1 MASFVETAT
10 LKVIDQSSA
19 PVQKINKELTRLT
32 QTVAKLRQNLG
43 KVGEIKINASQVSR
57 ATKQLQDLNKQAVG
71 LKRNMKV
78 DGRVRINGLSQ
89 TRRDLVQ
96 LSGTAA
102 NLKGR
107 LNLKGR
113 INVDAGNAL
122 QTLNKLTNRANAAGQ
137 ALGRVGARFPNMPN
151 SGPQPRN
158 PPNVP
163 QKVTVEYSGFAAFMN
178 GMLSRLGST
187 IEGAIIS
194 GFKQGYQQQ
203 DVADVKLGLLS
214 VPPEKRAAITA
225 ASEQIAARDPILSRA
240 TAQGFMAENYA
251 LTGGDV
257 NAATQLSQ
265 MQAELVRLSVALG
278 ESADQATESAFK
290 YSKAADTA
298 GLLTDAAGKFD
309 PKAAQQFFDT
319 LKQAKAQFGQEITAD
334 LISTVM
340 KSARGS
346 KFSLAPNSTG
356 LLTLLSMAEESGS
369 TAAVGMNQL
378 LKQLRGVGV
387 KAEVLGN
394 QADYGLVKTEEVKT
408 GKVGGKQST
417 KLVAAGSIDANML
430 LTDPRGFVEKY
441 IIPQML
447 KRGLDPNNP
456 SQALDVAQSLTG
468 ERTAV
473 EALTSLILKNQDIER
488 NVQRA
493 QALNMTPENVKRI
506 TDESG
511 LVALTNTT
519 NQLTGLMG
527 QVANSFETILIPA
540 LNGVSS
546 IAQSLSNFV
555 AGPDGKGDPTRA
567 ALAVG
572 ATGLAGYAGYKTLT
586 SVIDVFGLKGSAAA
600 LTGSATQLSAAA
612 LALQRA
618 AGVNTLGN
626 NNPGAPPGVPGGS
639 KWVKMLDFASK
650 AAGWI
655 ALASAADDAVTGGK
669 GKEIAADRVSKLNTV
684 ENFLLDR
691 LFKKIGARDENGES
705 TQKSW
710 KEFFIGD
717 AAKPGFKLKDALA
730 IQTTGSEYAKNGNNP
745 LDPQALQTEI
755 ADGAQKMQ
763 NAFTMGGTDMAAKV
777 TAAGGDAGAAA
788 ASAILASAMQWGAAA
803 GSALRAQIGTIG
815 VNINAPQQA
824 QADTGKNPNEAR

>member
-10 LKVIDQSSA
+10 LKVVDQSTGTVRS
-19 PVQKINKELTRLT
+19 INKELVRLN
-32 QTVAKLRQNLG
+32 QTVNKLRQSLG
-43 KVGEIKINASQVSR
+43 KVGEIKVRTSEVSR
-57 ATKQLQDLNKQAVG
+57 ATKQLQDLNKAAVG
-71 LKRNMKV
+71 LKRNMNV
-78 DGRVRINGLSQ
+78 NGRVRINALGQ
-89 TRRDLVQ
+89 TKRDLAS
-96 LSGTAA
+96 LSATAA

-107 LNLKGR
+107 LNIRGQVQ
-113 INVDAGNAL
+113 INAGNSLRTL
-122 QTLNKLTNRANAAGQ
+122 QQITNRANAAGT

-151 SGPQPRN
+151 PGPQRN

-163 QKVTVEYSGFAAFMN
+163 QRVTLQYDGFAAFMN
-178 GMLSRLGST
+178 GMLGRLGST
-187 IEGAIIS
+187 IESAIVS
-194 GFKQGYQQQ
+194 GFKKGYSQQ

-214 VPPEKRAAITA
+214 VPADKRAAITA
-225 ASEQIAARDPILSRA
+225 ASEQIAAQDPILSRA

-257 NAATQLSQ
+257 GAATQLSK

-298 GLLTDAAGKFD
+298 GLLTDATGKFD
-309 PKAAQQFFDT
+309 PKAAQEFFDT

-417 KLVAAGSIDANML
+417 KLVAAGSIDAGML

-493 QALNMTPENVKRI
+493 QALNMTPENVKKI

-511 LVALTNTT
+511 LVAMTNTT

-618 AGVNTLGN
+618 AGVNALGN
-626 NNPGAPPGVPGGS
+626 GPGAPNVPGGS
-639 KWVKMLDFASK
+639 KMMKLLNGMLKF
-650 AAGWI
+650 AGW
-655 ALASAADDAVTGGK
+655 AAVASAADDAVTGGE
-669 GKEIAADRVSKLNTV
+669 GKKRIVDTATKANDINNFFLN
-684 ENFLLDR
+684 E
-691 LFKKIGARDENGES
+691 LFKKIGARDEKGNS

-710 KEFFIGD
+710 SEFFFGE

-730 IQTTGSEYAKNGNNP
+730 IQTTGSEYARNGNNP
-745 LDPQALQTEI
+745 LDPQMMQTEL
-755 ADGAQKMQ
+755 ADGAAKMQ
-763 NAFTMGGTDMAAKV
+763 NAFSSGSTEMATKV
-777 TAAGGDAGAAA
+777 TAAGGEAGNAA
-788 ASAILASAMQWGAAA
+788 ASAILASAMQWGATA
-803 GSALRAQIGTIG
+803 GSALRAAVGTLG